1 MSLEINRIYHN
12 YTIRM
17 VIFSAFLFKR
27 YKYDPKIYKSKI
39 LTYLIPKIP
48 NISSGF
54 EFDPPPNVSKSEKRE
69 ISIDSILNEDN
80 DKNILNLVSFRFKT
94 PLKEVN
100 IQIDLGNEEKYEEF
114 ING

>member
-1 MSLEINRIYHN
+1 
-12 YTIRM
+12 M

-27 YKYDPKIYKSKI
+27 YKYDPNIYKSKI

-54 EFDPPPNVSKSEKRE
+54 EFNPPPDVSKTEKRE
-69 ISIDSILNEDN
+69 MSIDSILD
-80 DKNILNLVSFRFKT
+80 DKKNILDLVSFKFKT